1 MTPKEKKPKSRR
13 ARAIYNTIDPRG
25 DVPDD
30 YMDAAGMEA
39 AIRYKMAF
47 GDVDELEY
55 ELGNDLPSRVS
66 DAAWRKRL
74 GYDYND
80 SLLIPNGNAVRLP
93 VDIEREIPTDTT
105 MLKNR
110 IAAIDK
116 LMQYSNKYRRNKY
129 VKLAKRVD
137 QEALDALRKT
147 YKTGERVKLNEHSFN
162 SRQWVKDG
170 NIDAGMSPL
179 NVLKNYTVW
188 YDPKN
193 DVMNYS
199 DIYDFNKYDWA
210 IPGQPFD
217 IKGSIKLNPRK

>member
-74 GYDYND
+74 GYNYND

-116 LMQYSNKYRRNKY
+116 LMQYSNKTQKWAYEKTKLSYFLYNRR
-129 VKLAKRVD
+129 RVY
-137 QEALDALRKT
+137 AI
-147 YKTGERVKLNEHSFN
+147 RVLFYSFR
-162 SRQWVKDG
+162 S
-170 NIDAGMSPL
+170 
-179 NVLKNYTVW
+179 
-188 YDPKN
+188 
-193 DVMNYS
+193 
-199 DIYDFNKYDWA
+199 
-210 IPGQPFD
+210 
-217 IKGSIKLNPRK
+217 